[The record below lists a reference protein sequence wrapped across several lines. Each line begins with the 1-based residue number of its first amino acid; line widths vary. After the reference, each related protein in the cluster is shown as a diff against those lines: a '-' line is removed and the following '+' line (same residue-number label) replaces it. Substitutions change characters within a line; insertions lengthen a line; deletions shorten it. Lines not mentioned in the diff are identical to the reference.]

1 MQYFVISLNKEIMNL
16 KYSVGLDIASKKIDI
31 CMSVIDSNQRV
42 IVVSSKSFL
51 NTLNGFKDMDEWV
64 VKTTKRKKFR
74 WFYVWRPLEF
84 IMKTVLYIFRKKI

>member
-64 VKTTKRKKFR
+64 VKPQRER
-74 WFYVWRPLEF
+74 SSAGSMYGGHWSLS
-84 IMKTVLYIFRKKI
+84 

>member
-51 NTLNGFKDMDEWV
+51 NTLNGFKTWMNG
-64 VKTTKRKKFR
+64 
-74 WFYVWRPLEF
+74 L
-84 IMKTVLYIFRKKI
+84 

>member
-1 MQYFVISLNKEIMNL
+1 MSRMQYFVISLNKEIMNL

-42 IVVSSKSFL
+42 IVCVKQVIL

-64 VKTTKRKKFR
+64 VKPQRER
-74 WFYVWRPLEF
+74 SSAGSMYGGHWSLS
-84 IMKTVLYIFRKKI
+84 

>member
-31 CMSVIDSNQRV
+31 CMSVIDSNQSNCSVKQV
-42 IVVSSKSFL
+42 IL

-64 VKTTKRKKFR
+64 VKPQRER
-74 WFYVWRPLEF
+74 SSAGSMYGGHWF

>member
-42 IVVSSKSFL
+42 IVV
-51 NTLNGFKDMDEWV
+51 FKQV
-64 VKTTKRKKFR
+64 
-74 WFYVWRPLEF
+74 
-84 IMKTVLYIFRKKI
+84 IFKHFKWI

>member
-1 MQYFVISLNKEIMNL
+1 MNL

-51 NTLNGFKDMDEWV
+51 NTLNGFKTWMNG
-64 VKTTKRKKFR
+64 
-74 WFYVWRPLEF
+74 L
-84 IMKTVLYIFRKKI
+84 